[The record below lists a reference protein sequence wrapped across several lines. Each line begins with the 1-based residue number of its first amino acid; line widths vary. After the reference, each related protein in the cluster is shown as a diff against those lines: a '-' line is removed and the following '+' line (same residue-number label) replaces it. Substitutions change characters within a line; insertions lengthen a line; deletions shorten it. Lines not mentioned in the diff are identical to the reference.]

1 MRKKFIACSVLIWV
15 LLLCGCQM
23 RTVDQMYA
31 LPERSEDYK
40 SLQTV
45 INNAMNGM
53 EYSAPISGENQ
64 QLVQMQDLDGD
75 GIPECLLF
83 AKGGEE
89 RPLHI
94 LIFSQQEDAYVHT
107 DTIDMVGTAFEKVE
121 YAQIDGKGGVEIVV
135 GSQVSDQ
142 VSRSVS
148 VFTLTGG
155 EAEQL
160 VTADYLNFLTV
171 DLDANNRSELLVLR
185 AGPTEA
191 DRGIVE
197 LFSVRDGV
205 VQRSVEVN
213 MSETADKLKRIL
225 TGRLSGGEPAVYIAS
240 AVDENTLI
248 TDVFAI
254 VDGTFTNV
262 SLSTESGTSIR
273 TMRNYFVYAD
283 DMDNDGIMELPSL
296 MEMRSIDTARRNADD
311 YLIRWYSMT
320 TRGETV
326 DKLYTYHNFIGGWY
340 MQIDSGLSTHLS
352 VVDLGNVCDF
362 YAWNGD
368 SPVKLFSVYTLT
380 GQSRESQSTA
390 ENRFVLHK
398 AESVIYSAQLD
409 DGAGQYGITQETV
422 IRSFSLIHE
431 HWKTGEM

>member
-75 GIPECLLF
+75 GILECLLF

-107 DTIDMVGTAFEKVE
+107 DTIDVVGTAFEKVE

-296 MEMRSIDTARRNADD
+296 MEMRSIDTARRDSGN

-320 TRGETV
+320 TWGETV

>member
-1 MRKKFIACSVLIWV
+1 MWKKFIACSVLVWV

-107 DTIDMVGTAFEKVE
+107 DTIDVVGTAFEKVE

-225 TGRLSGGEPAVYIAS
+225 TGRLSGGEPAVYVAS

-296 MEMRSIDTARRNADD
+296 MEMRSIDTARRDSGN

-340 MQIDSGLSTHLS
+340 MQIGSELSTRLS